1 MTPLAIAAVLAGL
14 IALATALGLLWKAQ
28 NGRARAQS
36 GSESAAD
43 LVADLGSHATLLQF
57 STEVC
62 SPCAAMSR
70 VLDTVVTGRDDV
82 RHVELD
88 LTRRP
93 ELATR
98 FGILQTPT
106 TLVLDANG
114 RIRSRIGGA
123 ARPEV
128 VLAQIARLSA
138 ATH

>member
-14 IALATALGLLWKAQ
+14 IALATTLGLLWKAQ

-128 VLAQIARLSA
+128 VLTQIARLSA